1 MDVESALRS
10 ESRLQALA
18 SVQLIDTP
26 VEASFDRL
34 TQLASKVLRAP
45 VSLVSLV
52 EPHRQFI
59 KSHVG
64 LLEPLASLREV
75 PITHSFC
82 KYVVASGEPLVID
95 DARDHPLVCLNP
107 AIRDYDVVAYLGIPL
122 TSDDG
127 WHLGSFCV
135 IDHEPRQWTPEDVEI
150 MQTLAASVTTQIQ
163 LRLVA
168 EAKERALAMLEQRNE
183 ELNAFAHSVSHN
195 LKNPISAII
204 GWASLSMRYADK
216 ATVPDLL
223 ETLSGVEDTAR
234 QANDII
240 NALLLLAGVGSSNF
254 ETVRLDMFSL
264 VEDALQR
271 LDMDIRRAGATV
283 HLPDEFPD
291 CLGYGDWVRE
301 VWVNYI
307 SNAIKY
313 GGRPPQIRLGADLL
327 DDNRVRYWIQDN
339 GPGLPEDQ
347 QGGLFVP
354 FSRLPQ
360 TAKIEGHGLGL
371 SIVQRIID
379 KLGGEVGLQSMPGQG
394 SRFSFTLPQPRP

>member
-1 MDVESALRS
+1 MDVESALQS

-26 VEASFDRL
+26 VEESFDRL
-34 TQLASKVLRAP
+34 TQLASKLMRAP

-52 EPHRQFI
+52 EPQRQFI
-59 KSHVG
+59 KSQVG
-64 LLEPLASLREV
+64 LQEPLASLREV

-95 DARDHPLVCLNP
+95 DTREHPLVCLNP
-107 AIRDYDVVAYLGIPL
+107 AIRAYDVVAYLGIPL

-135 IDHEPRQWTPEDVEI
+135 IDHEPRQWTADDVEI

-168 EAKERALAMLEQRNE
+168 QAKERALAMLQQRNE

-204 GWASLSMRYADK
+204 GWASVSMRYADK
-216 ATVPDLL
+216 ATVEDLL
-223 ETLSGVEDTAR
+223 ETLRGVDEIAR
-234 QANDII
+234 QADDII
-240 NALLLLAGVGSSNF
+240 NALLLLAGVGSNSDF
-254 ETVRLDMFSL
+254 DVSRLDMFSI

-271 LDMDIRRAGATV
+271 LELDIRRSGAKV
-283 HLPDEFPD
+283 HLPEEFPD
-291 CLGYGDWVRE
+291 CLGYGEWVRE

-313 GGRPPQIRLGADLL
+313 GGTPPQIDLGADVL
-327 DDNRVRYWIQDN
+327 DNKRVRYWIQDN
-339 GPGLPEDQ
+339 GSGLAEEQ
-347 QGGLFVP
+347 QSSLFVP

-379 KLGGEVGLQSMPGQG
+379 RLGGEVGLQSVPGQG
-394 SRFSFTLPQPRP
+394 SRFSFTLRQP